1 MLFNKVNQ
9 LSNNTRSLAKQV
21 GNVEIKQDSILR
33 RSSESADN
41 AAPLSTFTVVF
52 AGEFNSGK
60 STLINA
66 LLGDEIQ
73 EAGVLPTT
81 DAITIIMANN
91 DSDAKSKHDDKDSS
105 CSSSSSL
112 IEGLD
117 TGITNVHTQLHLL
130 PTQKY
135 PILSDL
141 CLLDTPGTNAILSL
155 QHTSSTLRILHDADL
170 IVFVTSADRPFSESE
185 RQLLQT
191 SIKSYRKR
199 VVLVINKMDTLER
212 QNGEDHGK
220 ETKKRV
226 VNYVTEHAG
235 DLLGASPVVIPL
247 SARDALS
254 CKLLYN
260 KSPNEGTNNKE
271 QSLWKRSNFAALEHF
286 LSSSLTS
293 SSKIRT
299 KLLNPIGVSEGILTD
314 CQKEI
319 KRREEELNVDVMT
332 LRLLTSQTDAWFK
345 EIQTDCIDECDII
358 KAITN
363 RSQVAT
369 RVIDELSWID
379 QWMIGL
385 GAGKSIFDSAWDN
398 ANIRSQTV
406 PQNKIG
412 QNNILEQELLSIVDA
427 CVETLSTKVHNQ
439 GQTTIE
445 YLGKRPAILGSS
457 SSNGV
462 NRMVG
467 SVSTPKFSRLK
478 ELHPAMIAA
487 LQRSVSNIPNDSH
500 YKDQLYTSLARTA
513 LISSVLMGGSFIS
526 GTLLAME
533 FIDMDLTTGLMG
545 SSTLG
550 VLGMSVLPLG
560 NRNTSSSIEKEWIA
574 NAKQLQSTLD
584 ILLNNALEQ
593 IRSDL
598 SESIKPYTMFV
609 KSEGEWINELNEKLN
624 SSVSSAHSL
633 RSKINKA
640 CE

>member
-1 MLFNKVNQ
+1 
-9 LSNNTRSLAKQV
+9 
-21 GNVEIKQDSILR
+21 
-33 RSSESADN
+33 
-41 AAPLSTFTVVF
+41 
-52 AGEFNSGK
+52 
-60 STLINA
+60 
-66 LLGDEIQ
+66 
-73 EAGVLPTT
+73 
-81 DAITIIMANN
+81 
-91 DSDAKSKHDDKDSS
+91 
-105 CSSSSSL
+105 
-112 IEGLD
+112 
-117 TGITNVHTQLHLL
+117 
-130 PTQKY
+130 
-135 PILSDL
+135 
-141 CLLDTPGTNAILSL
+141 
-155 QHTSSTLRILHDADL
+155 
-170 IVFVTSADRPFSESE
+170 
-185 RQLLQT
+185 
-191 SIKSYRKR
+191 
-199 VVLVINKMDTLER
+199 
-212 QNGEDHGK
+212 
-220 ETKKRV
+220 
-226 VNYVTEHAG
+226 
-235 DLLGASPVVIPL
+235 
-247 SARDALS
+247 
-254 CKLLYN
+254 
-260 KSPNEGTNNKE
+260 
-271 QSLWKRSNFAALEHF
+271 
-286 LSSSLTS
+286 
-293 SSKIRT
+293 
-299 KLLNPIGVSEGILTD
+299 
-314 CQKEI
+314 
-319 KRREEELNVDVMT
+319 LNVDVMT

-363 RSQVAT
+363 RSQIAT

-379 QWMIGL
+379 QWRIGL
-385 GAGKSIFDSAWDN
+385 GAGRSIFDSAWEN

-406 PQNKIG
+406 PHNTIG

-427 CVETLSTKVHNQ
+427 CAETLSTKVHNQ

-513 LISSVLMGGSFIS
+513 LISSVLVGGSFIP
-526 GTLLAME
+526 GTLLALE
-533 FIDMDLTTGLMG
+533 FIDIDLTTGLMG

-584 ILLNNALEQ
+584 ILLNNALDQ

-609 KSEGEWINELNEKLN
+609 KSEGEWIKELNEKLN